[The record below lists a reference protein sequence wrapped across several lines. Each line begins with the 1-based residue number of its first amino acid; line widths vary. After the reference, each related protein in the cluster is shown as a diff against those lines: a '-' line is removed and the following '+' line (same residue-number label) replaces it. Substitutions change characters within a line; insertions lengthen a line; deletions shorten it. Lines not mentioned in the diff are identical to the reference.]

1 MTVPAFSLPAV
12 LPGAPPSPM
21 GTGAAGPWDKAGLF
35 EGLLAG
41 AVQAEQEGW
50 SATGAP
56 TDDQPPVEA
65 TAPDDTIPAADAG
78 LMLMVFA
85 PAAAPLAVPT
95 TSAPSDTVEADT
107 AGGSWRSP
115 LVAGSAANDI
125 LTAASFAAP
134 GDGARM
140 VLPEEAPAQR
150 PSGRLGDLA
159 RFIAGAGEPGSLSAK
174 AAALVAP
181 AAAPIEPRPDRAA
194 AAAAPQPTPVTAP
207 PTAAVA
213 AQAAVQPAM
222 VAAAA
227 AAPLAANDIEMV
239 ETAAITT
246 SAVTPAETVSTDTG
260 SRRAPGASRIDR
272 RDAASRAGAASA
284 SPFAPKSDLLA
295 ATVAAATSPVTG
307 EVDVGSDAAPDLAA
321 LDTTEAPET
330 RQPAL
335 IAETRAQATQA
346 TAAAIDAA
354 AVRGSPETVAKMA
367 ADIVRKLDGQSTRFD
382 LQLDPHGMGKVDVA
396 IEIDRAGK
404 LTAAMSF
411 DSAQS
416 AADLRGRAG
425 ELRLALE
432 QAGFDIAEGG
442 LTFDL
447 SGQNAGF
454 GGREAG
460 QQERAWNGRAFQR
473 AQSGADDADLS
484 LAATPS
490 TPSRWTR
497 SGVDI
502 RI

>member
-12 LPGAPPSPM
+12 LPGAPPSSM
-21 GTGAAGPWDKAGLF
+21 GAGAAALSDKGGLF

-41 AVQAEQEGW
+41 AIQTEQGER
-50 SATGAP
+50 SAAGAAL
-56 TDDQPPVEA
+56 DDQFPAEA
-65 TAPDDTIPAADAG
+65 VTDEADTDETTVAADASLT
-78 LMLMVFA
+78 LMMFA
-85 PAAAPLAVPT
+85 PAAMPLTVPT
-95 TSAPSDTVEADT
+95 TPAPSDTVEADLT
-107 AGGSWRSP
+107 GGSTATGLGAQAFGPSRSP
-115 LVAGSAANDI
+115 VVAGTVANDLLDASG
-125 LTAASFAAP
+125 LTTPGDVASTVPSKDAP
-134 GDGARM
+134 GQ
-140 VLPEEAPAQR
+140 VPP
-150 PSGRLGDLA
+150 GRLSDLA
-159 RFIAGAGEPGSLSAK
+159 GLYLASENALAGQ
-174 AAALVAP
+174 P
-181 AAAPIEPRPDRAA
+181 AAARPESL
-194 AAAAPQPTPVTAP
+194 
-207 PTAAVA
+207 
-213 AQAAVQPAM
+213 AAVQPAVVAPAQ
-222 VAAAA
+222 VAAAPA
-227 AAPLAANDIEMV
+227 AANDV
-239 ETAAITT
+239 ETVEAAALATPPVKTT
-246 SAVTPAETVSTDTG
+246 ATDGET
-260 SRRAPGASRIDR
+260 RRAAGAARADR
-272 RDAASRAGAASA
+272 RDAASRAGPVST

-295 ATVAAATSPVTG
+295 ATVAAATSPATG
-307 EVDVGSDAAPDLAA
+307 EADVGSGAAPDLAV
-321 LDTTEAPET
+321 LDATEAPET
-330 RQPAL
+330 GQPAP
-335 IAETRAQATQA
+335 IAETHAQAAQA

-396 IEIDRAGK
+396 IEIGRDGK

-411 DSAQS
+411 DSARS

-442 LTFDL
+442 LSFDL
-447 SGQNAGF
+447 ADQNAGF
-454 GGREAG
+454 SGREAG